1 VAGKRGPATGGGLKL
16 SRPKSTDLAAL
27 LPTAIWAWMLLARG
41 RYWSTHTG
49 LPFADA
55 PPGQWPAVAVIV
67 PARDEAD
74 LVPQTLSSL
83 LMQDYPGDVR
93 VLLVDDMSTDRTV
106 VARATGADC
115 ATVPL
120 LVVSGGPRPP
130 GWAGKPW
137 AMAQGTEHALS
148 QTPPP
153 EWLLFTDADVWHPP
167 SSLRRLVAAALSDR
181 RDAVSLMARLHTSTK
196 WEKLLLPAFVYFF
209 AQIYPFSWVND
220 GQRRTAAAA
229 GGCILVR
236 VAALNAAGGPEA
248 VAGST
253 IDDVALAQALKR
265 SGQAIWLGLAGG
277 PGAPDV
283 RSLRSYAHLADIWEM
298 VTRSAYT
305 QLRYNPAALAG
316 TVVGLCSTYLAPPAL
331 CLWGAARYRPWLA
344 LAGFAGWSA
353 MAATYLPTVRYYG
366 VSPATALALPAIA
379 GLYAAMTID
388 SARRHRRGIITW
400 KGRPT
405 A

>member
-1 VAGKRGPATGGGLKL
+1 MAGKRGPATGGGLKL
-16 SRPKSTDLAAL
+16 SRPKSTELAAL

-49 LPFADA
+49 LPFAGA

-93 VLLVDDMSTDRTV
+93 VVLVDDMSTDRTAE

-236 VAALNAAGGPEA
+236 VAALNAAGGPRRWPA
-248 VAGST
+248 VPSTTWPWPRPSNGRGRPSGSASPGGREPLT
-253 IDDVALAQALKR
+253 SGACARTLISLTFGKWSPVAPTRNCVIAPRRWQ
-265 SGQAIWLGLAGG
+265 GQ
-277 PGAPDV
+277 
-283 RSLRSYAHLADIWEM
+283 
-298 VTRSAYT
+298 
-305 QLRYNPAALAG
+305 
-316 TVVGLCSTYLAPPAL
+316 
-331 CLWGAARYRPWLA
+331 WLA
-344 LAGFAGWSA
+344 CAPL
-353 MAATYLPTVRYYG
+353 T
-366 VSPATALALPAIA
+366 
-379 GLYAAMTID
+379 
-388 SARRHRRGIITW
+388 
-400 KGRPT
+400 
-405 A
+405 